1 MKKNI
6 AWGVLLSFFAA
17 VFSAGCAGPQVVRV
31 DNQKKEAAKERME
44 KAAGSY
50 DMTKGTTEEI
60 DQSKEKK

>member
-1 MKKNI
+1 M
-6 AWGVLLSFFAA
+6 
-17 VFSAGCAGPQVVRV
+17 VRV